1 MPDPVKMNH
10 PCDLC
15 GADQP
20 ILVPCSPSYMDG
32 QSINVCSECGFV
44 YVNERRSSKA
54 IADSWSDDLY
64 QSDYTARIP
73 LVKARQ
79 TYVADTIETEIGLRN
94 KRLCDIGG
102 GEGQF
107 LQIAQSDEYNANVF
121 AIEPSTDNC
130 RLLDS
135 LGIENFNG
143 TIETFSSSRLPSTNK
158 VFDIVTVMWTL
169 ENCHD
174 CRALINNAWEML
186 DVNGHIVV
194 ATGSRILV
202 PFKKPLNMYLSDNP
216 SDTHCFRFSA
226 NTLQGLLMTCG
237 FEITFVNRY
246 IDTDWLVVIGRK
258 IEKDSSVSW
267 TKDDPQ
273 QVLDFFDR
281 WDQETR
287 KHHLG
292 AK

>member
-1 MPDPVKMNH
+1 M
-10 PCDLC
+10 
-15 GADQP
+15 
-20 ILVPCSPSYMDG
+20 
-32 QSINVCSECGFV
+32 
-44 YVNERRSSKA
+44 
-54 IADSWSDDLY
+54 
-64 QSDYTARIP
+64 
-73 LVKARQ
+73 
-79 TYVADTIETEIGLRN
+79 ADTIETEIGLRN
-94 KRLCDIGG
+94 KRLCDISS

-107 LQIAQSDEYNANVF
+107 LQIARSHEYNANLF
-121 AIEPSTDNC
+121 AIEPSTDDC

-135 LGIENFNG
+135 LEIENFNG
-143 TIETFSSSRLPSTNK
+143 TIETFSSSRLPDTNR
-158 VFDIVTVMWTL
+158 VSDIVTVMWTL

-186 DVNGHIVV
+186 DSDGHIVV

-202 PFKKPLNMYLSDNP
+202 PFKKTLNIYFSYNL

-226 NTLQGLLMTCG
+226 NTLQGLLMNCG
-237 FEITFVNRY
+237 FEITIVNRY
-246 IDTDWLVVIGRK
+246 MHTDWLVVIGRK
-258 IEKDSSVSW
+258 IHKDSSVSW

-287 KHHLG
+287 KHHLR